1 MNRDQILDAYNRKLQ
16 RIESSRTYSDH
27 AKKVM
32 AAKAYKEAQGALEQ
46 LRQSEV
52 DSINTRRTQLQRRMF
67 GHQGTADA
75 QTVIARRDAND
86 RAAKLDDPRVAGEM
100 LQAAQMEGD
109 DLMAQAIAAR
119 AAQFGWGDVLGSY
132 AGGRPGFEEAAQEY
146 SQLPDPDDWQWK
158 FHHTG
163 QFLAG
168 TPSALANAQ
177 PHQIDALAEQSLDD
191 AVQGDA
197 A

>member
-1 MNRDQILDAYNRKLQ
+1 MNREQILDNYNRQLA
-16 RIESSRTYSDH
+16 RIEASRTYSDH

-32 AAKAYKEAQGALEQ
+32 AAKAYTTAQSALER

-52 DSINTRRTQLQRRMF
+52 DSINTRRSQLQRRMF

-86 RAAKLDDPRVAGEM
+86 RAAKLDDPRAAGEM
-100 LQAAQMEGD
+100 LATAQMEGD
-109 DLMAQAIAAR
+109 DLMAQAIATR
-119 AAQFGWGDVLGSY
+119 AARSGWNDVLGSY
-132 AGGRPGFEEAAQEY
+132 ASDRPGFQQAAEEY
-146 SQLPDPDDWQWK
+146 SSLPDPDDWKWK
-158 FHHTG
+158 FQHTG

-168 TPSALANAQ
+168 TPRTLSDAAPHEIDRLAQQN
-177 PHQIDALAEQSLDD
+177 LDE
-191 AVQGDA
+191 GDA